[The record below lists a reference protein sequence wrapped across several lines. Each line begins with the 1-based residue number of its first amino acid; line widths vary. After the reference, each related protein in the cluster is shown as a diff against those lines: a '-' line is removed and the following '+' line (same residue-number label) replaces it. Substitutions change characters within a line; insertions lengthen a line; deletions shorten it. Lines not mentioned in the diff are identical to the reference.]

1 MDYSVDFLVVRIFLL
16 FYKYWMCDFRV
27 VYVDLMKELEDIDIQ
42 IDKDSFLIER
52 IVEEYEELQYIIY
65 SGIKIV

>member
-27 VYVDLMKELEDIDIQ
+27 VYVDLMKELEDIDI
-42 IDKDSFLIER
+42 
-52 IVEEYEELQYIIY
+52 
-65 SGIKIV
+65 

>member
-27 VYVDLMKELEDIDIQ
+27 VYVDFMKELEDIDI
-42 IDKDSFLIER
+42 
-52 IVEEYEELQYIIY
+52 
-65 SGIKIV
+65 